1 MKRTAGRPGL
11 AAIVGCAAAVGLAQ
25 FLVAATALG
34 APSPESPPALNQPK
48 FSDTIAACRSRF
60 EQVDAQV
67 DRAGVRDAGYHRV
80 PGYPY
85 MRSDR
90 LVASFGPELKKMEA
104 LSDWLYQLRDNDG
117 FSRDIELQNLGLSV
131 SERIT
136 LLSELRLCGVWLSN
150 LELAETRERE
160 RLSALTRVP
169 PERAE
174 APAPESDRKLR
185 QELSRRA
192 ELVRASYAVPT
203 AELDTPGPLVLWKVK
218 PYALGGA
225 APAEGFDGV
234 LRDGLGRVGLTEDQ
248 WELLANRF
256 APSFLVETGGKL
268 DRLGTP
274 SLGQQGPFVDVSRP
288 IVDFQADYARLH
300 TQSLVQFNYFIWF
313 PGRAADG
320 AGTADS
326 GPLDGL
332 IWRVTLDL
340 DGRPLAYDTIHASGF
355 DHLWFPLPALRTRST
370 ATVDAEVLVPQ
381 PEVPAEFVVRLRSG
395 GHEVRRLVG
404 AGDVRASEVREFELR
419 RYEKLLTLPL
429 PGGGTRSL
437 FGPDGTVIGTDAGP
451 DTRLS
456 VSGVPR
462 AGAIRQWGHHPVS
475 LLGDFYFDDPRLLER
490 QFRPASSPEGPR
502 GAVKTEAYR
511 SSGG

>member
-1 MKRTAGRPGL
+1 MKRTPGRRSL
-11 AAIVGCAAAVGLAQ
+11 AVIIGWVAAA
-25 FLVAATALG
+25 AAAELFVTASAVG
-34 APSPESPPALNQPK
+34 APAAAPPPALTQPK

-67 DRAGVRDAGYHRV
+67 DRAGVRDLGYHRV

-90 LVASFGPELKKMEA
+90 LVASFGPELEKMDA

-150 LELAETRERE
+150 LELSETAERE
-160 RLSALTRVP
+160 RLVALTRVP
-169 PERAE
+169 PERVK
-174 APAPESDRKLR
+174 APAPTPDPNLQ
-185 QELSRRA
+185 QELRRRA
-192 ELVRASYAVPT
+192 ELVRASYAVP
-203 AELDTPGPLVLWKVK
+203 AADLDAPGPLVLWKVK
-218 PYALGGA
+218 PYALGGI
-225 APAEGFDGV
+225 APAEGFAGV

-256 APSFLVETGGKL
+256 APSFLIETGGKL

-274 SLGQQGPFVDVSRP
+274 SFGQQGPFVDVSRP

-300 TQSLVQFNYFIWF
+300 AQSLVQFNYFIWF
-313 PGRAADG
+313 PGRAANG
-320 AGTADS
+320 AGS
-326 GPLDGL
+326 PNRGPLDGL

-340 DGRPLAYDTIHASGF
+340 EGRPLVYDTIPASGF
-355 DHLWFPLPALRTRST
+355 DHLWFPLQALRMRSP
-370 ATVDAEVLVPQ
+370 ATGDADLLVPQ

-395 GHEVRRLVG
+395 GHEVRRLIG
-404 AGDVRASEVREFELR
+404 ASEVRASEVREFELR

-437 FGPDGTVIGTDAGP
+437 FGPDGTVVGTDAGA
-451 DTRLS
+451 DTGLS
-456 VSGVPR
+456 ASGVPR
-462 AGAIRQWGHHPVS
+462 AGSIRQWGHHPVS
-475 LLGDFYFDDPRLLER
+475 LLGDIYFDDPRLLER
-490 QFRPASSPEGPR
+490 QLRPAASPEPRR
-502 GAVKTEAYR
+502 GAIGGHL
-511 SSGG
+511 SGG